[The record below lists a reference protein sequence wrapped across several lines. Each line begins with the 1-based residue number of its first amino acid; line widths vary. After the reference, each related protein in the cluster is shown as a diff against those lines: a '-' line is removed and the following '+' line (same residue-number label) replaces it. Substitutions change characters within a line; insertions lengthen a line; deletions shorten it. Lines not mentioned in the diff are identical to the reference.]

1 MQVAIALLIL
11 LPFIGII
18 VGIFKTFKD
27 KSGTNHEYVSAGFAY
42 GFMGAIGLIIAFLVL
57 GVIIG
62 GVIVL
67 VQSIR
72 GHH

>member
-18 VGIFKTFKD
+18 VGIFKRSSD
-27 KSGTNHEYVSAGFAY
+27 RDSVSAGFAY
-42 GFMGAIGLIIAFLVL
+42 GFMGAIGLIIAGLVL
-57 GVIIG
+57 WVILG
-62 GVIVL
+62 GIIVL
-67 VQSIR
+67 VQAVR